1 MSKKFPK
8 SKDRKWES
16 STHKYRMLEN
26 PGKIQTVKKNCVTGM
41 YFLDLLYNPNRIKKV
56 QREMTDEGISYILKN
71 CDVQQDQ
78 FLFEKYWW
86 P

>member
-26 PGKIQTVKKNCVTGM
+26 PGKIQTVKKCVTFNR
-41 YFLDLLYNPNRIKKV
+41 YVFLLCNPNRIKKV
-56 QREMTDEGISYILKN
+56 QREMTDEGISYIFKEL
-71 CDVQQDQ
+71 
-78 FLFEKYWW
+78 
-86 P
+86 